1 MGMSKVDKNQCD
13 DRNQQSGRTGGN
25 VGNTESGRGSLSAA
39 RVLFP
44 ALHTYDL

>member
-13 DRNQQSGRTGGN
+13 DRNQQSGRSGGN
-25 VGNTESGRGSLSAA
+25 VGSTGSGRGSLSAA